1 MVAPLTVA
9 VAVTESAPDCT
20 PALSVI
26 VALPFAS
33 VSAVPLTGAKVPNVV
48 PVVANVTTTPDN
60 AVPVPLL
67 SDAVRV
73 AAVAADTAVVD
84 PVSVNVGDAAT
95 GVVVVPVVVVDD
107 PDPPPPQAA
116 NNNTQAMAKKYD
128 IERDEMIF
136 NMNSPTT
143 NGMANGTAARLR

>member
-73 AAVAADTAVVD
+73 DAVAADTAVVD
-84 PVSVNVGDAAT
+84 PVSVKVGDAAT
-95 GVVVVPVVVVDD
+95 GVVVVVVVVDD

-116 NNNTQAMAKKYD
+116 NNNAQAMAKKYD